1 MFEMKFFLARD
12 YRHKFRFFSSEPLQQ
27 IKVEFSRLKK
37 ILTAARQKLMLLP
50 PKILRQEQ
58 AFENINRIKS
68 NEISIYFSGK
78 DSERKIRILFFLFL
92 QKQKTKHLFLLIIE
106 TILLPVSGLMAL
118 IPGPNIFFGILAL
131 IIITHWHAFRGIIR
145 LGKKTLS
152 FTSSVSLKE
161 WEQALAK
168 KDPTAFPAALKK
180 IEQEFGINDIQKI
193 LYK

>member
-1 MFEMKFFLARD
+1 
-12 YRHKFRFFSSEPLQQ
+12 
-27 IKVEFSRLKK
+27 
-37 ILTAARQKLMLLP
+37 MLLP
-50 PKILRQEQ
+50 QRILRQEQ
-58 AFENINRIKS
+58 AFENISRIKT

-106 TILLPVSGLMAL
+106 TILLPLSGLMAL
-118 IPGPNIFFGILAL
+118 IPGPNVFFGILAL
-131 IIITHWHAFRGIIR
+131 IMITHWQAFRGINR

-168 KDPTAFPAALKK
+168 KNLTAFPAALKK
-180 IEQEFGINDIQKI
+180 IEQEFGLNDIQKI

>member
-1 MFEMKFFLARD
+1 MKFFLARD

-37 ILTAARQKLMLLP
+37 ILAAARQKLMLLP

-131 IIITHWHAFRGIIR
+131 IIITHWQAFRGIIR

-161 WEQALAK
+161 WEQTLAK

-180 IEQEFGINDIQKI
+180 IEQEFDLNDIQKI

>member
-1 MFEMKFFLARD
+1 MFEMEFFFARD
-12 YRHKFRFFSSEPLQQ
+12 YQHKFRFFSSEPLQQ
-27 IKVEFSRLKK
+27 IKVEFSRFKK
-37 ILTAARQKLMLLP
+37 IWAAARQKLMLLSLR
-50 PKILRQEQ
+50 ILRQEQ
-58 AFENINRIKS
+58 AFENINRIKAH
-68 NEISIYFSGK
+68 EIRIYFSGK
-78 DSERKIRILFFLFL
+78 DSGKKIRILFFLFL

-131 IIITHWHAFRGIIR
+131 IMITHWQAFLGINR

-161 WEQALAK
+161 WEQILAK
-168 KDPTAFPAALKK
+168 KDTTAFPAALKR
-180 IEQEFGINDIQKI
+180 IELEFGLNNIQKI

>member
-1 MFEMKFFLARD
+1 MEFFLARD
-12 YRHKFRFFSSEPLQQ
+12 YHHKFRFFSSEPIHQ
-27 IKVEFSRLKK
+27 IKAEFSRLKK
-37 ILTAARQKLMLLP
+37 IWATARKKLMLLP
-50 PKILRQEQ
+50 QRILRQEQ
-58 AFENINRIKS
+58 AFENISRIKT

-106 TILLPVSGLMAL
+106 TILLPLSGLMAL
-118 IPGPNIFFGILAL
+118 IPGPNVFFGILAL
-131 IIITHWHAFRGIIR
+131 IMITHWQAFRGINQ

-161 WEQALAK
+161 WEQTLAK

-180 IEQEFGINDIQKI
+180 IEQEFGLNDIQKI

>member
-1 MFEMKFFLARD
+1 MKFFLARD

-37 ILTAARQKLMLLP
+37 ILAAARQKLMLLP

-131 IIITHWHAFRGIIR
+131 IIITHWKAFRGIIR

-161 WEQALAK
+161 WEQTLAK

-180 IEQEFGINDIQKI
+180 IEQEFDLNDIQKI

>member
-1 MFEMKFFLARD
+1 MEFFLARD
-12 YRHKFRFFSSEPLQQ
+12 YHHKFRFFSSEPIHQ
-27 IKVEFSRLKK
+27 IKAEFSRLKK
-37 ILTAARQKLMLLP
+37 IWATARKKLMLLP
-50 PKILRQEQ
+50 QRILRQEQ
-58 AFENINRIKS
+58 AFENISRIKT

-106 TILLPVSGLMAL
+106 TILLPLSGLMAL
-118 IPGPNIFFGILAL
+118 IPGPNVFFGILAL
-131 IIITHWHAFRGIIR
+131 IMITHWQAFRGINQ

-161 WEQALAK
+161 WEQTLAK

>member
-1 MFEMKFFLARD
+1 MKFFLARD

-37 ILTAARQKLMLLP
+37 ILAAARQKLMLLP

-131 IIITHWHAFRGIIR
+131 IIITHWQAFRGIIR

-161 WEQALAK
+161 WEQTLAK

-180 IEQEFGINDIQKI
+180 IEQEFGLNDIQKI